1 MIAGFTEGYD
11 ANGLPVRGLTPLQK
25 GDELIPIYPML
36 YDDGSDSDEFAEDT
50 FEGDP
55 IIVGDTLPVFEY
67 VSLEGTDS
75 TFYYC
80 FQLADIF
87 GETEL
92 SDFIEFEM

>member
-1 MIAGFTEGYD
+1 MSECINAG
-11 ANGLPVRGLTPLQK
+11 A
-25 GDELIPIYPML
+25 
-36 YDDGSDSDEFAEDT
+36 
-50 FEGDP
+50 

-80 FQLADIF
+80 FQLTDIF

>member
-1 MIAGFTEGYD
+1 M
-11 ANGLPVRGLTPLQK
+11 RGLTPLQK

-67 VSLEGTDS
+67 VSALKGRTPRS
-75 TFYYC
+75 IT
-80 FQLADIF
+80 A
-87 GETEL
+87 
-92 SDFIEFEM
+92 SS